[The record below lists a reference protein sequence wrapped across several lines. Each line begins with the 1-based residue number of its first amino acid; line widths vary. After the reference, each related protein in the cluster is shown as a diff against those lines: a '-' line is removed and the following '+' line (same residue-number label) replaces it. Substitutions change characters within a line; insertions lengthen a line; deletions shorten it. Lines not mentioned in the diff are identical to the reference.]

1 MDNEKKRITITIP
14 LETEEEIKELK
25 KEKFKEKNNSEL
37 FRYLMKEGLSVSAVQ
52 EQDVKSNGIK

>member
-25 KEKFKEKNNSEL
+25 KKKFKEKNNSEL